1 MSAFRLDRSN
11 AKMLGVCAGFG
22 NATGIDPVL
31 VRIAVFLLTLM
42 LGPVILVGYLLTAW
56 AAS

>member
-11 AKMLGVCAGFG
+11 AKWLGVCAGLG
-22 NATGIDPVL
+22 NATGFDPTL
-31 VRIAVFLLTLM
+31 VRIAVLLSLFI
-42 LGPVILVGYLLTAW
+42 LGPITLLAYLLTAW

>member
-11 AKMLGVCAGFG
+11 AKWMGVCAGVG
-22 NATGIDPVL
+22 NATGFDPVL
-31 VRIAVFLLTLM
+31 VRIAVVMLTLI
-42 LGPVILVGYLLTAW
+42 LGPVTLLAYLLTAW

>member
-11 AKMLGVCAGFG
+11 AKWMGVCAGLG
-22 NATGIDPVL
+22 NATGFDPVL
-31 VRIAVFLLTLM
+31 VRIAVVLSTLI
-42 LGPVILVGYLLTAW
+42 LGPIMLIAYLLTAW

>member
-11 AKMLGVCAGFG
+11 AKWLGVCAGLG
-22 NATGIDPVL
+22 NATGFDPVL
-31 VRIAVFLLTLM
+31 VRIAVVLSMLI
-42 LGPVILVGYLLTAW
+42 LGPITLIAYLLTAW

>member
-11 AKMLGVCAGFG
+11 AKWLGVCAGLG
-22 NATGIDPVL
+22 NATGFDPVL
-31 VRIAVFLLTLM
+31 VRIALVLSTLI
-42 LGPVILVGYLLTAW
+42 LGPITLIAYLLTAW